1 MINVI
6 KQLLIRFYIGF
17 TLLNFAFTN
26 LKVTFV
32 TKYDLSHINNCS
44 KFNENYT

>member
-6 KQLLIRFYIGF
+6 KWVLIRFYIAF

-32 TKYDLSHINNCS
+32 TKYDLSHINNM
-44 KFNENYT
+44 

>member
-6 KQLLIRFYIGF
+6 KRVLIKLNISLN
-17 TLLNFAFTN
+17 LLNFAFTN
-26 LKVTFV
+26 LKVTIV
-32 TKYDLSHINNCS
+32 TKYDLSHINNRL

>member
-6 KQLLIRFYIGF
+6 KQVLIEFYIVYA
-17 TLLNFAFTN
+17 LLNFAFTN

-32 TKYDLSHINNCS
+32 TKYDLSHIN
-44 KFNENYT
+44 YM